1 MDNELFLKENSID
14 GGFLQSPDWQKFQ
27 ESVGKETLS
36 FEQENFYLK
45 AFRHTLP
52 IAGDYFFV
60 PRGPIFSKNISNEEL
75 RGVMEKIIGGCE
87 VKKAGWLRIEPQSQ
101 ENFEKI
107 KDVLGGKWYI
117 EKSRKNHEPAQTI
130 MLDLN
135 KSEEEILSQ
144 MKPKT
149 RYNIRLS
156 GKKGVEI
163 EVSRKPS
170 EDIEIFY
177 EISKETAKRDQISIH
192 PFEYYRKMVT
202 EIGNDKIKLYLAKHE
217 GRVVSAIIVS
227 FFGGVATYLHGASSN
242 EHRNVMA
249 NYALQWESIK
259 YAKKIGCKKYD
270 FGGVMVENSKFEIR
284 NSKQLQK
291 NKNETQNIKW
301 AGITRFKISFAPKEK
316 IVDFPGCWDIVIN
329 KRRYFIYRFLQ
340 KIKDATR
347 N

>member
-1 MDNELFLKENSID
+1 MDNELFLNENTID
-14 GGFLQSPDWQKFQ
+14 GGFLQSSDWQKFQ
-27 ESVGKETLS
+27 ESVGKETLV
-36 FEQENFYLK
+36 FEQENFSLR
-45 AFRHTLP
+45 AFRHSLS
-52 IAGDYFFV
+52 IVGDYFFV
-60 PRGPIFSKNISNEEL
+60 PRGPIFLKTISNEEL
-75 RGVMEKIIGGCE
+75 RGVMEKIIGDCE
-87 VKKAGWLRIEPQSQ
+87 VEKVGWLRIEPQSQ

-107 KDVLGGKWYI
+107 KDALGGKWHI

-156 GKKGVEI
+156 EKK
-163 EVSRKPS
+163 EVKVDVS
-170 EDIEIFY
+170 ENPIKDVEIFY

-202 EIGNDKIKLYLAKHE
+202 EIGDDKIKLYLAKH
-217 GRVVSAIIVS
+217 GGKVVSAIIVS

-242 EHRNVMA
+242 ENRNVMA

-270 FGGVMVENSKFEIR
+270 FGGVMVENSKFEIK
-284 NSKQLQK
+284 NSKQ
-291 NKNETQNIKW
+291 TQNIKW

-316 IVDFPGCWDIVIN
+316 IVDFPGCWDIVIS
-329 KRRYFIYRFLQ
+329 KRKYFIYRFLQ